1 MTKDVFCRS
10 MYIEVER
17 KDLVMDEYDY
27 GQCDFCGED
36 NDISGHCVDSFC
48 EYYAGTPE
56 HDALIEEF
64 GEDMN
69 DA

>member
-1 MTKDVFCRS
+1 
-10 MYIEVER
+10 
-17 KDLVMDEYDY
+17 MDEFELPDY
-27 GQCDFCGED
+27 GQCDYCGED
-36 NDISGHCVDSFC
+36 FDVSENCIDSFC

-69 DA
+69 DEYWNYGRIFG

>member
-1 MTKDVFCRS
+1 M
-10 MYIEVER
+10 E
-17 KDLVMDEYDY
+17 DEFDY
-27 GQCDFCGED
+27 GQCDYCGED

-48 EYYAGTPE
+48 EYYEGTPE

-69 DA
+69 DAY

>member
-1 MTKDVFCRS
+1 
-10 MYIEVER
+10 
-17 KDLVMDEYDY
+17 MDEFEFPDY
-27 GQCDFCGED
+27 GQCDYCGED
-36 NDISGHCVDSFC
+36 NDVSGHCVDSFC

-69 DA
+69 DAY

>member
-1 MTKDVFCRS
+1 
-10 MYIEVER
+10 
-17 KDLVMDEYDY
+17 MDDEFDY

>member
-1 MTKDVFCRS
+1 
-10 MYIEVER
+10 
-17 KDLVMDEYDY
+17 MDEFDY
-27 GQCDFCGED
+27 GQCDYCGED

-64 GEDMN
+64 GEDAVTGRQKGI
-69 DA
+69 DYELSYEC